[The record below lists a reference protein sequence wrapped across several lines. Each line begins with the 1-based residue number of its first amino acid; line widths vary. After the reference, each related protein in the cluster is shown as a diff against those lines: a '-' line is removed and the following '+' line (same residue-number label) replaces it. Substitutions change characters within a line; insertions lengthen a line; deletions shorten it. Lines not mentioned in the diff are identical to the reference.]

1 VNEYFTPAIVPADP
15 EANTTDLLLDR
26 LAATPDAPLFAL
38 PTADGGWSDVSVAE
52 FHRQVIALAKGLV
65 AAGITPGEKIG
76 FMCKTRYEWTL
87 VDFAAWFAGAV
98 LVPIYETSAPAQIQ
112 FNLTDSGA
120 TALIVETP
128 DHFAKFDEV
137 REWVRAT
144 IEAARQ
150 LNGAGGAYLNFSGD
164 DGTDERVLQQ
174 QFGGNLDRLRA
185 IKKQYDPDNLFRI
198 NNNIKPDGATR
209 SLPA

>member
-1 VNEYFTPAIVPADP
+1 VSF
-15 EANTTDLLLDR
+15 
-26 LAATPDAPLFAL
+26 
-38 PTADGGWSDVSVAE
+38 DGGTHD
-52 FHRQVIALAKGLV
+52 
-65 AAGITPGEKIG
+65 P
-76 FMCKTRYEWTL
+76 
-87 VDFAAWFAGAV
+87 
-98 LVPIYETSAPAQIQ
+98 
-112 FNLTDSGA
+112 
-120 TALIVETP
+120 
-128 DHFAKFDEV
+128 AKFDEV

-198 NNNIKPDGATR
+198 NNNIKPADVTPP
-209 SLPA
+209 LQV